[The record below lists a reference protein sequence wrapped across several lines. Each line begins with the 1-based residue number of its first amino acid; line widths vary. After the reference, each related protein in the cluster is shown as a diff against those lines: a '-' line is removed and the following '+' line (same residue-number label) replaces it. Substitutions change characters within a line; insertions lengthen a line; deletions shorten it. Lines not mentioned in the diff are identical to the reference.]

1 MDDFLHNLRSG
12 KLKSDRSN
20 RQYGDQQFKGGQRRN
35 VNDRRKGGTP
45 HTHHDNKEATERLNA
60 IKEVLETLAE
70 TQKTMA
76 QAYQERTRAEERKAI
91 ALEVLAKNIYRL
103 VNPKAQDADNL
114 FSESAVEHASIQM
127 PKEVHTANTQ
137 EQLEENTEEE
147 DQYTTRERLS
157 DDDRDALQ
165 VLIGEMREGGNSWE
179 YIARHIASK
188 GYPTISGKG
197 NWRGVMVKNLYERM
211 SE

>member
-35 VNDRRKGGTP
+35 ANDRRKGGT
-45 HTHHDNKEATERLNA
+45 HAHHDNKEATERLNA
-60 IKEVLETLAE
+60 IKEVLETLSE

-76 QAYQERTRAEERKAI
+76 QAYQERTRAEERKAR
-91 ALEVLAKNIYRL
+91 ALEILAKNIYRL
-103 VNPKAQDADNL
+103 VNPKAQDSENL
-114 FSESAVEHASIQM
+114 FSELEVDHTNEQI
-127 PKEVHTANTQ
+127 PEEVHAANTQ
-137 EQLEENTEEE
+137 APSE
-147 DQYTTRERLS
+147 DYAAQEDLDTSRERLT
-157 DDDRDALQ
+157 DEDRDALQ

-197 NWRGVMVKNLYERM
+197 NWRGVMVKNLFEKM